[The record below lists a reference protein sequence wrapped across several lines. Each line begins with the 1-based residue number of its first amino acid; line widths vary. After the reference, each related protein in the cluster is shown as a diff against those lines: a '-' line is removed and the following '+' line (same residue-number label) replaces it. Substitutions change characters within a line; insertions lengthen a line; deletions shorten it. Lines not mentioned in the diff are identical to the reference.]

1 MLIYAASDG
10 QEKAK
15 ATKQIQAKEILKK
28 TDTSKV
34 KVFPRGKP
42 PIMATFKSSD
52 FSNKEIN
59 PAFSSSDQSKI
70 TSEKSKVKTGQSS
83 KDQTNKNDDK
93 KVVKSSQRSKSLIDT
108 TLDKKVVTS
117 TQTSKTQQDTALD
130 KKVVNSS
137 QTSKTQQDT
146 TLDKKVVKS
155 SQTTKNQK
163 DTTLDK
169 KVVKS
174 SQTPKNQI
182 DTTLD
187 KRVVKS
193 SQTTKSQK
201 DTTLAKKVVKSS
213 QTTKNQI
220 DTTLD
225 KKVVKS
231 SQTPKTQKDT
241 AVDKK
246 VVKSSQT
253 TKSQID
259 TMLDKKVVKS
269 SQTPK
274 NQIDTTF
281 AKKVVKSAQTSTCQQ
296 TASSGKKDANAAGSD
311 KTQIIPKQI
320 SGKQP
325 VNPSSVNL
333 SKQVLVQKS
342 QQPSKEQLYTN
353 SSKQIALQ
361 RSQFKKGASS
371 TEPIKT
377 VDESYVAP
385 TIPFALGA
393 KRLPSQEPASQKTY
407 YVESNAGMVF
417 IKGGV
422 FSMGADNRDGGDD
435 EYPKHFVKV
444 NDFYMD
450 QTEVTNTQFA
460 RFVQETGYVTTA
472 EKFIDWTEMSKQLP
486 PGTPRPSDELLMP
499 ASFVFQPSSPQS
511 DPSYSSPQFW
521 LWAQGASWRSPK
533 GRGTN
538 TIGLENY
545 PVVHISW
552 EDANAYCAWAGKRLP
567 TEAEWEYA
575 ARGGLQNNIYPWGNS
590 LSESQTLPC
599 NYWQGA
605 FPYNNTAKDGYY
617 GSSPV
622 KTYKPNGYGLF
633 DMAGNVWEWCA
644 DLYNFNY
651 YKDFQG
657 VSVADNPLGPTY
669 SYDPEELNTVKRVM
683 RGGSFLCNPSYT
695 VGYRSGARMKSTQ
708 DSGMEHL
715 GFRCVRNK

>member
-1 MLIYAASDG
+1 MNLLCKSLLLSFVLVLIFATSDA

-15 ATKQIQAKEILKK
+15 TTKQIQLKETLKK
-28 TDTSKV
+28 KDTSRV
-34 KVFPRGKP
+34 LVFPRGKP
-42 PIMATFKSSD
+42 PVMATFRSSEVP
-52 FSNKEIN
+52 NKEENSTEPFKDQLNANSEKKDVKSTQTLKDQTKIN
-59 PAFSSSDQSKI
+59 PAKGDV
-70 TSEKSKVKTGQSS
+70 KSTQTS
-83 KDQTNKNDDK
+83 KDQTKTNIAHGDVKSTQTNKDQTKTNPAKGEVKSTQTSKNQTDINIDK
-93 KVVKSSQRSKSLIDT
+93 KVVKSSQ
-108 TLDKKVVTS
+108 TLKN
-117 TQTSKTQQDTALD
+117 QT
-130 KKVVNSS
+130 
-137 QTSKTQQDT
+137 DT

-155 SQTTKNQK
+155 SQTSKNQKDTTLDKKVVKSTQTTKNQK

-174 SQTPKNQI
+174 TQTPKNQ
-182 DTTLD
+182 
-187 KRVVKS
+187 
-193 SQTTKSQK
+193 K
-201 DTTLAKKVVKSS
+201 DTTLE
-213 QTTKNQI
+213 
-220 DTTLD
+220 
-225 KKVVKS
+225 
-231 SQTPKTQKDT
+231 
-241 AVDKK
+241 
-246 VVKSSQT
+246 
-253 TKSQID
+253 
-259 TMLDKKVVKS
+259 
-269 SQTPK
+269 
-274 NQIDTTF
+274 
-281 AKKVVKSAQTSTCQQ
+281 KKVVKSAQASTGQQ
-296 TASSGKKDANAAGSD
+296 TASAAKKDANAASSV
-311 KTQIIPKQI
+311 KVQNNTKPN

-325 VNPSSVNL
+325 VNSSSINSTKPAL
-333 SKQVLVQKS
+333 GIKS
-342 QQPSKEQLYTN
+342 QQPSKGQLYTN
-353 SSKQIALQ
+353 SSKQIAQL
-361 RSQFKKGASS
+361 RSQSKKGASS

-377 VDESYVAP
+377 VDDSYVAP
-385 TIPFALGA
+385 AIPFNLGA
-393 KRLPSQEPASQKTY
+393 RRLASQEPASQKTY
-407 YVESNAGMVF
+407 YVQNNAGMVF

-422 FSMGADNRDGGDD
+422 FSMGADSRDGGDD

-450 QTEVTNTQFA
+450 QTEVTNAQFA
-460 RFVQETGYVTTA
+460 RFVQETGYITTA

-486 PGTPRPSDELLMP
+486 LGTPMPSDDLLMP
-499 ASFVFQPSSPQS
+499 ASFVFQPSTQQA

-533 GRGTN
+533 GRGSN

-575 ARGGLQNNIYPWGNS
+575 ARGGLENNIYPWGNT
-590 LSESQTLPC
+590 LSEAQTLPC

-605 FPYNNTAKDGYY
+605 FPSSNAAKDGFY

-622 KTYKPNGYGLF
+622 KTYKPNSYGLF

-657 VSVADNPLGPTY
+657 VKIADNPLGPTY
-669 SYDPEELNTVKRVM
+669 SYDPDELNTMKRVM

-695 VGYRSGARMKSTQ
+695 TGYRSGARMKSTQ